1 MDSAAGIVDAFWT
14 DLAISTERTAVSD
27 TAAIAA
33 ANSLAAAFKMALL
46 PSRPREFHPEP
57 LTGRVED
64 WRACLGRCLC
74 CLLSRPFVCEGH
86 NISTVLRFQ
95 PPPRRT
101 QRADFPHCALLFA
114 SPQGLW
120 GLSCWGDF
128 RHAPSNLV
136 AVVQPQRFV
145 QPLRTPPLPA
155 EAVPVLG
162 PRHMAPDL
170 LFHPVFNEAEALAGV
185 SHRKVGH
192 PTSKH
197 RIDQLNDPIQRLRL
211 VAAEYILELSQQRRS
226 FLELG
231 CVYDLPCSGDFSPG
245 RGGLLQL
252 LGMSLP
258 PCCRF
263 HPAEVR

>member
-1 MDSAAGIVDAFWT
+1 MPMRSRQCWRSRRSRF
-14 DLAISTERTAVSD
+14 RTAPARAEGPVEGLLSVAKLPMKSD
-27 TAAIAA
+27 GEAPSEPGAA
-33 ANSLAAAFKMALL
+33 ACSAKSGPTMLTRVLSVV
-46 PSRPREFHPEP
+46 PSRPGEFHPEP

-64 WRACLGRCLC
+64 WRACLGRCSC
-74 CLLSRPFVCEGH
+74 CLLSRPFVCECH

-145 QPLRTPPLPA
+145 QPLRTPPLPT
-155 EAVPVLG
+155 EAVPVPG

-170 LFHPVFNEAEALAGV
+170 VNKRPRLTP
-185 SHRKVGH
+185 S
-192 PTSKH
+192 P
-197 RIDQLNDPIQRLRL
+197 LN
-211 VAAEYILELSQQRRS
+211 RS
-226 FLELG
+226 
-231 CVYDLPCSGDFSPG
+231 
-245 RGGLLQL
+245 
-252 LGMSLP
+252 M
-258 PCCRF
+258 
-263 HPAEVR
+263 A